1 MGIKNYI
8 RKKIADLIEW
18 AIGAQLDGIKE
29 SIRIN
34 GSRVTTLQQEQK
46 KLRRTIEYITDVA
59 VNHNPTGF
67 REQSWAVICT
77 HGKKGKNIVKFY
89 RLHDDHIETLRKLIK
104 EFGAEGM
111 LIDTYPQI
119 NKELCLYCY

>member
-1 MGIKNYI
+1 MNIIKNYI
-8 RKKIADLIEW
+8 RNKIAELIEW
-18 AIGAQLDGIKE
+18 AIGAQIDGIKE
-29 SIRIN
+29 SIKRN

-46 KLRRTIEYITDVA
+46 KLRRTIEYVTDVA
-59 VNHNPTGF
+59 VDHNPTGF

-89 RLHDDHIETLRKLIK
+89 RLQDDYIDTLHKLIK

-111 LIDTYPQI
+111 LIDTHPQI
-119 NKELCLYCY
+119 NKDLFL